1 MGSESLIVWEVVKLP
16 LVSSSLFMLW
26 GQIFHALTAV
36 YFLSDRGGLLVL
48 IHLKQS
54 ILATIVNSN
63 PRCPLTMVLARTGSL
78 NSRLIP

>member
-48 IHLKQS
+48 IHL
-54 ILATIVNSN
+54 
-63 PRCPLTMVLARTGSL
+63 
-78 NSRLIP
+78 IPSCQAASV